1 MTEPRAP
8 RKGRQP
14 HPAQGTRIAAASLGT
29 AATLGLVGAM
39 ALANDASG
47 AASATAQETMPAA
60 ASAEVSQALS
70 PEVVT
75 APPVHLQAQPNTRLV
90 PAPGNGTSTGSG
102 RASNRPTRAAPAPDT
117 RTRGSG

>member
-1 MTEPRAP
+1 MTEPRTP

-47 AASATAQETMPAA
+47 AASATAQEAMPPAA
-60 ASAEVSQALS
+60 AAEVSQALS
-70 PEVVT
+70 PVVIT
-75 APPVHLQAQPNTRLV
+75 APPVRLQAQPNTRLV
-90 PAPGNGTSTGSG
+90 PAPGNGTGSG
-102 RASNRPTRAAPAPDT
+102 RASNRPTRVAPAPDT